1 MKKSLLLISLLY
13 FAVSFTTRAQ
23 ITVTSADLPVAGT
36 MVINAVDTITPVSAG
51 NPGINQVW
59 DFSNLVAS
67 RFDTI
72 IYRTPEGVPGFENF
86 PQANIVYD
94 YRVSKRCGNCDV
106 IVYAYAFLNQN
117 DNNVSLY
124 GDEAQHQIN
133 TVYTLNWHRYF
144 TDGSILAHLPM
155 NYGNSTI
162 DSATYELYL
171 GYWYEGV
178 MFDSSMIV
186 VKENFVRTVDASG
199 TLITPYNTFQVLR
212 VKEDVTTVQT
222 NYSYTSDGWVFV
234 FEDTHS
240 ETIYNWYTN
249 DYFLVGT
256 VDDDGKGPGFT
267 FFKSSTV
274 VGIESNYRTSGI
286 NIYPNPAG
294 NQLTIQTDKEI
305 EEATILTLSG
315 QEILTHR
322 NSTLLDV
329 SQLNPGM
336 YLLKVITSE
345 GATFTKFIKQ

>member
-1 MKKSLLLISLLY
+1 MKKTLLLISLLY
-13 FAVSFTTRAQ
+13 FAVSFSTKAQ

-94 YRVSKRCGNCDV
+94 YRTSFHCEGCPV
-106 IVYAYAFLNQN
+106 IIYAYVFLNQN
-117 DNNVSLY
+117 DNNLSIY
-124 GDEAQHQIN
+124 GEEAQHQFNGGYI
-133 TVYTLNWHRYF
+133 LNLHGYF

-155 NYGNSTI
+155 NYSNSAI

-178 MFDSSMIV
+178 MFDSSMVV
-186 VKENFVRTVDASG
+186 VKENVVRTVDASG

-212 VKEDVTTVQT
+212 VKEDVTTAQT
-222 NYSYTSDGWVFV
+222 NYSYTPDGWVFV

-274 VGIESNYRTSGI
+274 VGIESNYRTSEI
-286 NIYPNPAG
+286 NIYPNPVG
-294 NQLTIQTDKEI
+294 DQLTIQTDNQI
-305 EEATILTLSG
+305 EEAAIYTLNG
-315 QEILTHR
+315 QEVLSLR
-322 NSTLLDV
+322 NSPRLDV
-329 SQLNPGM
+329 SLLNSGLYM
-336 YLLKVITSE
+336 LKVITGE